1 MFVQVILPVFLIFA
15 LGYIGQK
22 RLRMDVQSLSTAS
35 LYLMSPLLV
44 FRTLYAADIDRR
56 YIYVTVYSLALC
68 LILIGWVK
76 IVARFRG
83 YTKSEESGLILATA
97 FMNNGNLGIPIV
109 LFAFGQSGLHYAI
122 VIMVVQ
128 TILMSTLGIYYAA
141 KGSVAGGQAIASV
154 VKMPIIHAAIL
165 GLLWNAWGWK
175 IPHSLLQ
182 VIDFVANAA
191 VPTIMLALGMQL
203 ADIPLNRL
211 DWEKVSFSLL
221 SRLILS
227 PAIAWVIALWLPVDP
242 LLKQVMV
249 VAAAMPSA
257 ANTTMYSLQ
266 FGSEPKLVSGIT
278 LLSTVISAVSLTV
291 VLEMLRS

>member
-15 LGYIGQK
+15 LGYVGQK
-22 RLRMDVQSLSTAS
+22 RLRLDVRSLSTAS

-44 FRTLYAADIDRR
+44 FRTLYAADIDRQ

-68 LILIGWVK
+68 LILIGCVK
-76 IVARFRG
+76 ITSRIRG
-83 YTKSEESGLILATA
+83 YTRSEESGLILATA
-97 FMNNGNLGIPIV
+97 FMNNGNLGVPVI
-109 LFAFGQSGLHYAI
+109 LFAFGQAGLHYAI

-128 TILMSTLGIYYAA
+128 TILMSTLGVYYAA
-141 KGSVAGGQAIASV
+141 KGSAVGGQAISSV
-154 VKMPIIHAAIL
+154 VKMPIIHAALL
-165 GLLWNAWGWK
+165 GLSWNAWGWEV
-175 IPHSLLQ
+175 PRSLLQ
-182 VIDFVANAA
+182 VIDFVADAA
-191 VPTIMLALGMQL
+191 IPTIMLALGMQL
-203 ADIPLNRL
+203 AEIPLNRL
-211 DWEKVSFSLL
+211 DWEKVGFSLL

-227 PAIAWVIALWLPVDP
+227 PVIAWFIATWLPVDP

-291 VLEMLRS
+291 VLGMLR

>member
-15 LGYIGQK
+15 LGYVGQK
-22 RLRMDVQSLSTAS
+22 RLRLDVRSLSTAS
-35 LYLMSPLLV
+35 MYLMSPLLV
-44 FRTLYAADIDRR
+44 FRTLYAADIDRQ

-68 LILIGWVK
+68 LILIVCVK
-76 IVARFRG
+76 ITARIRG

-97 FMNNGNLGIPIV
+97 FMNSGNLGVPVI
-109 LFAFGQSGLHYAI
+109 LFAFGQAGLHYAI

-141 KGSVAGGQAIASV
+141 KGSAAGGQAIASV
-154 VKMPIIHAAIL
+154 VKMPIIHAAVL
-165 GLLWNAWGWK
+165 GLLWNAWGWEV
-175 IPHSLLQ
+175 PRSLLQ
-182 VIDFVANAA
+182 VIDFVADAA
-191 VPTIMLALGMQL
+191 IPTIMLALGMQL
-203 ADIPLNRL
+203 AEIPLNRL
-211 DWEKVSFSLL
+211 DCEKVGFSLL

-227 PAIAWVIALWLPVDP
+227 PVIAWCIAIWLPVDP

-291 VLEMLRS
+291 VLAMLR

>member
-15 LGYIGQK
+15 LGYVGQK
-22 RLRMDVQSLSTAS
+22 RLRLDVRSLSTAS
-35 LYLMSPLLV
+35 MYLMSPLLV
-44 FRTLYAADIDRR
+44 FRTLYTANIDRQ

-68 LILIGWVK
+68 LILIGCVK
-76 IVARFRG
+76 ITARIRG

-97 FMNNGNLGIPIV
+97 FMNSGNLGVPVI
-109 LFAFGQSGLHYAI
+109 LFAFGQAGLHYAI

-141 KGSVAGGQAIASV
+141 KGSAAGEQAIASV
-154 VKMPIIHAAIL
+154 VKMPIIHAAVL
-165 GLLWNAWGWK
+165 GLLWNVWGWEV
-175 IPHSLLQ
+175 PRCLLQ
-182 VIDFVANAA
+182 VIDFVADAA
-191 VPTIMLALGMQL
+191 IPTIMLALGMQL
-203 ADIPLNRL
+203 AEIPLNRL

-227 PAIAWVIALWLPVDP
+227 PVIAWCIAIWLPVDP

-291 VLEMLRS
+291 VLGMLR

>member
-15 LGYIGQK
+15 LGYVGQK
-22 RLRMDVQSLSTAS
+22 RLRLDVKSLSTAS
-35 LYLMSPLLV
+35 MYLMSPLLV
-44 FRTLYAADIDRR
+44 FRTLYTADIDRQ
-56 YIYVTVYSLALC
+56 YMIVTVFSLALC

-76 IVARFRG
+76 ITARIRG
-83 YTKSEESGLILATA
+83 YTKSEENGLILATA
-97 FMNNGNLGIPIV
+97 FMNSGNLGVPVV
-109 LFAFGQSGLHYAI
+109 LFAFGQAALHYAI

-141 KGSVAGGQAIASV
+141 KGSAAGGQAIASV
-154 VKMPIIHAAIL
+154 VKMPIIHAAVL
-165 GLLWNAWGWK
+165 GLLWNACGWEV
-175 IPHSLLQ
+175 PRSLLQ
-182 VIDFVANAA
+182 VIDFVADAA
-191 VPTIMLALGMQL
+191 IPTIMLALGMQL
-203 ADIPLNRL
+203 AEIPLNRL
-211 DWEKVSFSLL
+211 DWEKVGFSLV

-227 PAIAWVIALWLPVDP
+227 PVIAWLIAVWMPVDP

-291 VLEMLRS
+291 VLGMLR